1 MGKNW
6 FNERFIWKKFD
17 GFSRNTYPEVY
28 GGLNLDLFYSYFLER
43 TSKIKSGGFAAMW
56 AHS

>member
-6 FNERFIWKKFD
+6 FNRGVLFGKSLRN

-28 GGLNLDLFYSYFLER
+28 GGLNLDLFYSYFLEELQ
-43 TSKIKSGGFAAMW
+43 K
-56 AHS
+56 